1 MSKNGGDPS
10 VTTFIIDYDLS
21 LSLPSERRA
30 FYRSLHK
37 LLETV
42 TPETVRSTQSVITTT
57 DLKLAES
64 IFALARGLGSV
75 HLYQG
80 EKIR

>member
-1 MSKNGGDPS
+1 M
-10 VTTFIIDYDLS
+10 TTFIIDYDLS
-21 LSLPSERRA
+21 LSLPSQRRA

-37 LLETV
+37 ILKSVSRETV
-42 TPETVRSTQSVITTT
+42 WSTQSVITTT

-64 IFALARGLGSV
+64 IFALARGLGNV
-75 HLYQG
+75 HLYRG